1 MVVRT
6 GKKMPIPQK
15 KTNTHLNSVLFKS
28 NFQLDF
34 FFCNLIS
41 LSDFS
46 VSSTLLDFWL
56 TQVYSSTT
64 FPANSVFQASI

>member
-34 FFCNLIS
+34 FFCNLI
-41 LSDFS
+41 L
-46 VSSTLLDFWL
+46 
-56 TQVYSSTT
+56 
-64 FPANSVFQASI
+64 